1 MDRFTVVGYLPEAV
15 GGESPSSPPLSLASR
30 ICLSIRRRKAKILTG
45 NFLAMQTNGSKSLYR
60 DRNSAP
66 PPPTDNDSGDPGSK
80 TGRKDGNKALKGH
93 IK

>member
-66 PPPTDNDSGDPGSK
+66 PPIMTAGILDRRQGEK
-80 TGRKDGNKALKGH
+80 ME
-93 IK
+93 IKP